1 MRDRGRRGEVPF
13 HDAALGVRGGE
24 TLEAPVVLDPR
35 RALRHAGDWGEVKG
49 RHPRPRPDSVGILSH
64 QKHRFGSLALEGG
77 RLEGESALTAAR
89 YSVFIF
95 DLDGT
100 LVRIPVDWQSV
111 RDDLRAEFKTEDA
124 FSPLFGSLQKFLAE
138 RPEARKRVFA
148 LIDKRE
154 IAALAA
160 SSLIEGVEETLS
172 KLSRGA
178 SLSLVTMQGK
188 RASGGILRKFGL
200 TRLLPIRF
208 TREDSLERSQQLRMA
223 MSRLGAK
230 RDEVLFVGDRLND
243 ARSAAE
249 VGVAVA
255 LISQRKESEIRPDYQ
270 FGGIKEFKRYFL
282 E

>member
-1 MRDRGRRGEVPF
+1 M
-13 HDAALGVRGGE
+13 
-24 TLEAPVVLDPR
+24 
-35 RALRHAGDWGEVKG
+35 
-49 RHPRPRPDSVGILSH
+49 
-64 QKHRFGSLALEGG
+64 
-77 RLEGESALTAAR
+77 
-89 YSVFIF
+89 
-95 DLDGT
+95 
-100 LVRIPVDWQSV
+100 

-282 E
+282 GRGDQ